1 MSNLLFKIIVEA
13 IETAPKKRITFA
25 EYMGLALYHPQYG
38 YYSSGDV
45 KIGSAGKDFYTSPYL
60 GADYG
65 ELLAEQ
71 LRDIWLILDKPNPFM
86 LVEMG
91 AGEGILAADILNYFQ
106 QQEPDL
112 LQVLE
117 YTIVERSPG
126 LIKAQQKQLQNWLD
140 RHIKIS
146 WKNWEEIED
155 NSLVGCC
162 FSNELVDAFPVHLI
176 TIAGE
181 EIKEI
186 YLTKDGEYFK
196 EIICELSTPKIKEY
210 FQLVEIDFNPKLYPN
225 GYRTE
230 VNLAA
235 LNWIETVAKKLKQGY
250 SIAIDYGYSATK
262 YYHPQRSSGTLQC
275 YYQHRRHNNPYSN
288 IGMQDITAHVDF
300 TALQNKG
307 SLCGLETIEFT
318 KQSLFLMALGLGDR
332 IADLSSGK
340 YNITELLNRRDA
352 LHQLIDPSGLGG
364 FGVLIQAK
372 NLTKIQKQQQLKG
385 LKNPSKVK

>member
-38 YYSSGDV
+38 YYSSGNV

-71 LRDIWLILDKPNPFM
+71 LRDIWLILEKPNPFM

-140 RHIKIS
+140 RNIKIS

-196 EIICELSTPKIKEY
+196 EIIGELSTPKIKEY

-307 SLCGLETIEFT
+307 SLWGLETIEFT